1 MIAPAIFTIYRD
13 ANTGLFSIVCSV
25 EDTDITVQNN
35 IRTREKAEAAIK
47 IWRDREKRR
56 VGA

>member
-13 ANTGLFSIVCSV
+13 ANTGWFSIVCSV